1 MKDLFWDC
9 FTETGNIELYLQ
21 YKKYQRRQEL
31 KNAERNDKNKGSCG
45 ENCEQRR

>member
-1 MKDLFWDC
+1 MKDIFWNY

-31 KNAERNDKNKGSCG
+31 KNIERNDKNKGADSAHS
-45 ENCEQRR
+45 EQR